1 VINFRPPSITTSSFP
16 LLLPSSPSLSSHHNQ
31 STSSWFVGTF
41 TIFLY
46 HIERYFASTPSLQL
60 LSDSDLF
67 RFIATKPEPERCK
80 IMSSPGHPQR
90 SPDKIAP
97 IFTAIIQGETPSGPL
112 LASVSVSIL
121 ELCKPCVFSGLISEL
136 SFYFKNSC
144 TDPKHRRKQAKPTH
158 RKRVSRLS
166 LLQSL
171 RTKASQR

>member
-1 VINFRPPSITTSSFP
+1 VAALSKVEGTARPVGCWHLPLLRSFHPPLPSSWPIKKTASVINFRPPSITTSSFP

-121 ELCKPCVFSGLISEL
+121 
-136 SFYFKNSC
+136 
-144 TDPKHRRKQAKPTH
+144 
-158 RKRVSRLS
+158 
-166 LLQSL
+166 
-171 RTKASQR
+171 